1 MVMIESFFCFIPTST
16 LFLFFLLLS
25 YIIGIFIHATFVLF
39 LMANLF
45 WRLKF
50 IWNEKCQ
57 RWNAH
62 EGQEQEPSK
71 EKDEC
76 FVSQQDCKSSDSTAH
91 KNFHISWL
99 CVKFSLCFFEPS
111 PKVRNHFLD
120 FFFYADI
127 LRRFWMIIFLL
138 ICHDFHL
145 MATLYHE
152 FVEMRRRQKEKA
164 PGIIP
169 RATL

>member
-1 MVMIESFFCFIPTST
+1 MNRKCGRTMWYLSCNFYSIQFAHLCKEVFNLVVVSTSFFPAST
-16 LFLFFLLLS
+16 PLFFLLL
-25 YIIGIFIHATFVLF
+25 YIIGIFIHATFVFF

-76 FVSQQDCKSSDSTAH
+76 FVSQQDCKSSDSTVH
-91 KNFHISWL
+91 KDFHISWL
-99 CVKFSLCFFEPS
+99 CVKFSLCFFKPS
-111 PKVRNHFLD
+111 SKVRNHFLD
-120 FFFYADI
+120 FFFDVDV
-127 LRRFWMIIFLL
+127 LRRFWMI
-138 ICHDFHL
+138 
-145 MATLYHE
+145 MAPPKSTSS
-152 FVEMRRRQKEKA
+152 
-164 PGIIP
+164 
-169 RATL
+169 

>member
-1 MVMIESFFCFIPTST
+1 MWYLSCNFYSIQFAHLCKEVFNLVVVSTSFFPAST
-16 LFLFFLLLS
+16 PLFFLLL
-25 YIIGIFIHATFVLF
+25 YIIGIFIHATFVFF

-76 FVSQQDCKSSDSTAH
+76 FVSQQDCKSSDSTVH
-91 KNFHISWL
+91 KDFHISWL
-99 CVKFSLCFFEPS
+99 CVKFSLCFFKPS
-111 PKVRNHFLD
+111 SKVLLPSVGGSYSPFL
-120 FFFYADI
+120 I
-127 LRRFWMIIFLL
+127 CLRHWSAVKTSCLL
-138 ICHDFHL
+138 IG
-145 MATLYHE
+145 
-152 FVEMRRRQKEKA
+152 MRK
-164 PGIIP
+164 
-169 RATL
+169 

>member
-1 MVMIESFFCFIPTST
+1 MWYLSCNFYSIQFARLCKEVFSLVVMIESFFCFIPTST
-16 LFLFFLLLS
+16 LLLFFLLLS

-76 FVSQQDCKSSDSTAH
+76 FVSQQDCKSSDSTVH

-99 CVKFSLCFFEPS
+99 CVKFSLCFLNQALKSET
-111 PKVRNHFLD
+111 
-120 FFFYADI
+120 I
-127 LRRFWMIIFLL
+127 FWISSFMLIFSG
-138 ICHDFHL
+138 
-145 MATLYHE
+145 AS
-152 FVEMRRRQKEKA
+152 
-164 PGIIP
+164 G
-169 RATL
+169 